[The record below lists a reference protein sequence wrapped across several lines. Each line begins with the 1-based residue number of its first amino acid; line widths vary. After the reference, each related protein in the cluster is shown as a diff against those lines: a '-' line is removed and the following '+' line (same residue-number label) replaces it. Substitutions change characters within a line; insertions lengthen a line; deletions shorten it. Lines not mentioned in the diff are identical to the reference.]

1 MCHFTDF
8 FTFPTYNM
16 VTNVTIIQMTCLL
29 YRRKASHVKFANDT
43 LDNRKLHTSKLQTS
57 H

>member
-16 VTNVTIIQMTCLL
+16 VTYVTIIQMTCLL
-29 YRRKASHVKFANDT
+29 YRRKTSHVKFANVT
-43 LDNRKLHTSKLQTS
+43 AEIKK
-57 H
+57 

>member
-43 LDNRKLHTSKLQTS
+43 LDDCNRRTSKSQTT

>member
-16 VTNVTIIQMTCLL
+16 VTYVTIIQMTCLL
-29 YRRKASHVKFANDT
+29 YRRKTSHVKFANDT
-43 LDNRKLHTSKLQTS
+43 LDDCNRRTR
-57 H
+57 

>member
-16 VTNVTIIQMTCLL
+16 VTYVTIIQTTYLS
-29 YRRKASHVKFANDT
+29 YWKKESHVKFANDT
-43 LDNRKLHTSKLQTS
+43 LDDCNRRTSKSQTS